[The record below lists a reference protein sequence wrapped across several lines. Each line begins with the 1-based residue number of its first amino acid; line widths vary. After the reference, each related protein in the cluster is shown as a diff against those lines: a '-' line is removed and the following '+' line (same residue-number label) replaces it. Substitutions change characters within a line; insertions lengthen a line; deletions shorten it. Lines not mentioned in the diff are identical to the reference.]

1 MLKTNKLLTEKIKSI
16 NSTELAGDIINLLPS
31 LNETRIINGVM
42 SIFRYRFI
50 NDQEYKLYIYTLE
63 KHIDLIKHKKLPL
76 KLEGLQKKFDNNDK
90 KFQTEKFDKIFYENQ
105 IFVEQF
111 IVKKDCDNRY
121 ISSEQCLE
129 KEYDD
134 SMYTEV

>member
-1 MLKTNKLLTEKIKSI
+1 M
-16 NSTELAGDIINLLPS
+16 
-31 LNETRIINGVM
+31 
-42 SIFRYRFI
+42 
-50 NDQEYKLYIYTLE
+50 
-63 KHIDLIKHKKLPL
+63 IKHKKLPL